1 VDGSRATVRS
11 RHHPA
16 VGWAAY
22 HGHFGLLQGR
32 QHVHSRRRFHG
43 STQPVCDRP
52 LPTVLATALHTD
64 AHPGSFQVW
73 DERVLF
79 VIMISPRAPTKP
91 STRKP
96 TRLTMMRQHRARLP
110 QSLHTRAHPL
120 PSVVLVSVCMHPCD
134 LSKGPRALS
143 AGDALPA
150 FLLLLSFAASR
161 QISARISGAHRF
173 NLFKLRYY
181 TSDRLPSLHR
191 TVVCRLKKE
200 TIRGPRVPS
209 I

>member
-1 VDGSRATVRS
+1 MLQFD
-11 RHHPA
+11 PDIILL
-16 VGWAAY
+16 WAGPHITGTSAFSKVVNMSI
-22 HGHFGLLQGR
+22 HAADF
-32 QHVHSRRRFHG
+32 
-43 STQPVCDRP
+43 T
-52 LPTVLATALHTD
+52 
-64 AHPGSFQVW
+64 
-73 DERVLF
+73 F